1 MDNPAFLIF
10 GIGLIGFVYNFYT
23 ALQSI
28 AAVSWPVADGQ
39 LDEVELDS
47 DYVDPEGV
55 VYEPKV
61 AYSYRVGLNEYH
73 STEFGFGFLATTFRF
88 ESAEVIRTTVERE
101 PLQVYYHP
109 KNPKKAVLLTGIR
122 MHHILQ
128 GISFGIVTLVAGSYM

>member
-1 MDNPAFLIF
+1 MDNPAYLFFLL
-10 GIGLIGFVYNFYT
+10 GLIGFIYNFFT

-28 AAVSWPVADGQ
+28 AAVSWPVADGKF
-39 LDEVELDS
+39 DEVELDS
-47 DYVDPEGV
+47 DYEDPEGV

-61 AYSYRVGLNEYH
+61 SYSYKVGLNDYH
-73 STEFGFGFLATTFRF
+73 STKFGFGIFASIFRF
-88 ESAEVIRTTVERE
+88 ESAEVIRAIVERD

-128 GISFGIVTLVAGSYM
+128 GILFGIVTLFAGSYL